1 MLFRGLFFSVVC
13 AFSLELLAAEVTDE
27 AACKQIYGHLLIH
40 DPISAVV
47 DAKAFLEERPESKP
61 IRLALIRSLCEK
73 GNETEAWEEWQRT
86 ILLFPDVQ
94 TDRRMLEVLAWG
106 VLNKG
111 ENSPQLSICINSLL
125 GAAFTQDARAVPLLL
140 DQLRS
145 TNAMIRSVA
154 VRLSSVYGDGP
165 LQEEI
170 FRMLK
175 TENVWYV
182 RLELIQASG
191 QMRLHKARPILKEII
206 GNPKTLAEEKAA
218 AIVALV
224 SMYDAIALQELKS
237 LAHSDRAGLRQLA
250 CEIVGH
256 LDFKLGVAEIV
267 PLLKDTSPEVRMAA
281 LSAFGIMRVR
291 EVGGIDVVSLIANN
305 LNDSAP
311 EVQITA
317 GWVVLLSG
325 DKKGE
330 EILEKWML
338 SDEEWLRRLASA
350 AVSVSGK
357 YGVKLASRVLKKS
370 EDPYVKANL
379 SLGLI
384 GQREHVSLA
393 CDTLYSV
400 FFQEQDVMWMWDNQI
415 NPLFRSL
422 SPSKVSHVEHIPHY
436 PMVVDQL
443 VRLDLLSILSIVRY
457 PKAQNAVKM
466 FLQNQTWGVTGSAAA
481 TLIQE
486 GDEESFGI
494 VRDLLDDPEEKIRI
508 QAALILAL
516 LGGDPAAVK
525 VLQESYP
532 HVEREMKVHIL
543 EALAHVGD
551 PQTIPFLMEIIKE
564 PFQVLRVVAASAL
577 IQCLYH

>member
-1 MLFRGLFFSVVC
+1 MIKIFFSVGCVF
-13 AFSLELLAAEVTDE
+13 ALRLLSAEVTED
-27 AACKQIYGHLLIH
+27 AACKQVYGHLLIH
-40 DPISAVV
+40 DSISAVV
-47 DAKAFLEERPESKP
+47 NAKAFLAQYPESKS
-61 IRLALIRSLCEK
+61 IRLAFIRALCEK
-73 GNETEAWEEWQRT
+73 GDETEAWEEWQRAT
-86 ILLFPDVQ
+86 LLFPDVQ
-94 TDRRMLEVLAWG
+94 NDRRMLEVLAWG

-111 ENSPQLSICINSLL
+111 ENSSQLAICINSLL

-145 TNAMIRSVA
+145 TNAMLRSVA
-154 VRLSSVYGDGP
+154 VRLSSVYGDDS

-191 QMRLHKARPILKEII
+191 QMRLHKALPILKDII
-206 GNPKTLAEEKAA
+206 GNPKTLAEEKSA

-224 SMYDAIALQELKS
+224 SMYDTIALHELKS

-256 LDFKLGVAEIV
+256 LDFKLGVDEIV

-281 LSAFGIMRVR
+281 LSALGIMRVR
-291 EVGGIDVVSLIANN
+291 ESGSIDILSLIADN

-317 GWVVLLSG
+317 GWVALLHSG
-325 DKKGE
+325 KKGE
-330 EILEKWML
+330 EVLEKWML
-338 SDEEWLRRLASA
+338 SDEEKQRRLASA

-357 YGVKLASRVLKKS
+357 YGLSLASRILKKS

-384 GQREHVSLA
+384 GQRENVALA

-400 FFQEQDVMWMWDNQI
+400 FFQEQDVKWMWDNQT

-422 SPSKVSHVEHIPHY
+422 SPSKVSHVDHIPYY

-466 FLQNQTWGVTGSAAA
+466 FLQNQTWGVAGSAAA
-481 TLIQE
+481 TLVQE
-486 GDEESFGI
+486 GDEEAFGI
-494 VRDLLDDPEEKIRI
+494 VRDLLEDPDEKIRI

-525 VLQESYP
+525 VLQEAYP
-532 HVEREMKVHIL
+532 HMEREMKVHIL

-551 PQTIPFLMEIIKE
+551 PQTIPFLMEILKE